1 MDIRFLSALS
11 ALALASPA
19 AFCAADSET
28 QSPTPYAERE
38 EARLFARDLA
48 SREGLDEARVLAA
61 LGQASYLPSV
71 IKAILPPASPAS
83 RSWVRYRAR
92 FLDRPRITGGLGF
105 WKIYSDALAR
115 AEKKYGVP
123 AEIIVA
129 IIGIESFYGRGPG
142 NYQSLSALATLA
154 FDYPPRAELFR
165 QELGELFLLA
175 RDQNRDVASFKG
187 SYAGAIGLPQF
198 MPSSIR
204 RYAVDFDGDGKID
217 LETNPVDAIGSVAN
231 FLSQHGWRTGEIAAL
246 PARVS
251 DAQAAAAAIE
261 GGIVPRYSAA
271 ELARLGITPDTP
283 LSVDAP
289 AALIDLA
296 SPEAPTEYWLGY
308 ANFYVITRYNRSSF
322 YAMSVLQLA
331 RSLRT
336 EYDQQS

>member
-1 MDIRFLSALS
+1 MDIRFLAALS
-11 ALALASPA
+11 ALTLISPA
-19 AFCAADSET
+19 ALCADSET
-28 QSPTPYAERE
+28 PTQTPYAERE
-38 EARLFARDLA
+38 EVRLFARDLA
-48 SREGLDEARVLAA
+48 SREGLDEAKILGALAEA
-61 LGQASYLPSV
+61 HYLPSV
-71 IKAILPPASPAS
+71 VKAILPPASPAS

-105 WKIYSDALAR
+105 WKLYSDALAR
-115 AEKKYGVP
+115 AEKQYGVP

-175 RDQNRDVASFKG
+175 RDQGREVGSFKG

-204 RYAVDFDGDGKID
+204 RHAVDFDGDGKID
-217 LETNPVDAIGSVAN
+217 LETDPVDAIGSVAN
-231 FLSQHGWRTGEIAAL
+231 FLNKHGWRTGEIAAL

-251 DAQAAAAAIE
+251 DAQGAAAAIE
-261 GGIVPRYSAA
+261 GGIVPRYNRA
-271 ELARLGITPDTP
+271 ELARLGISADTP
-283 LSVDAP
+283 LNVDAP
-289 AALIDLA
+289 AALIDLP
-296 SPEAPTEYWLGY
+296 SPEAATEYWLGY

-331 RSLRT
+331 RTLRT
-336 EYDQQS
+336 EHDQQS